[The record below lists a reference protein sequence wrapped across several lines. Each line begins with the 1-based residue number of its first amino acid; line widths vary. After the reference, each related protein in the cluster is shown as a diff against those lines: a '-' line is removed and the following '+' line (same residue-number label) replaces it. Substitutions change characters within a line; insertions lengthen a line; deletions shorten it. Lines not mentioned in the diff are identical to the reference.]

1 MKKLVFPFLFASF
14 AAVGQNSSTTIDVCD
29 ITNSRI
35 IIYGTSNVTDYSCK
49 LYDFSNN
56 TAIKVG
62 STVNGNR
69 IELTNAKVKLKSSSF
84 SCDNKIMTNDFYE
97 AIKGDVHKFITVQF
111 HEFTLQKEV
120 KESSVQSRLS
130 SVISITLAGKENT
143 YNHTISTMEAM
154 SDQLTLRGT
163 LNVAM
168 TEFGVNPPTALFGAV
183 KTEDQIQIEYSITF
197 AFK

>member
-1 MKKLVFPFLFASF
+1 MKKLVIPFMLLSF
-14 AAVGQNSSTTIDVCD
+14 ATLGQSSRTITDVCD
-29 ITNSRI
+29 INNSRI

-56 TAIKVG
+56 TSIKVG
-62 STVNGNR
+62 STVVGNR
-69 IELTNAKVKLKSSSF
+69 IELTNAKVNLKTISF
-84 SCDNKIMTNDFYE
+84 ACDNKIMTNDFYE
-97 AIKGDVHKFITVQF
+97 AIKGEVYKYITVQF

-120 KESSVQSRLS
+120 KESPIQSRLP
-130 SVISITLAGKENT
+130 SVISITLAGKKNT
-143 YNHTISTMEAM
+143 YNHTITTMEAM
-154 SDQLTLRGT
+154 ADQLTLRGT

-197 AFK
+197 SFK